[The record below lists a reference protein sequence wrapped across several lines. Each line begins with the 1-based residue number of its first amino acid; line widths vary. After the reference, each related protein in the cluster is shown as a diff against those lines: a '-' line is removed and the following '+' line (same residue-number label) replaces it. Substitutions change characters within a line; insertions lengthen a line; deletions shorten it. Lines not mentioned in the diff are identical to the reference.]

1 MPLPERLGK
10 YSIVEV
16 LGKGAMGVVYKAF
29 DPHIRR
35 TVALKVIRKELI
47 DDDQSATLIA
57 RFKNEAQAA
66 GRLSHPGIVAV
77 YDYGED
83 ETVAY
88 IAMEY
93 VQGKG
98 LREYFQRG
106 TRFGLGDVVSVMT
119 QLLEALEYAH
129 EQGVI
134 HRDIKPANII
144 IMSNGKLKVA
154 DFGIA
159 HLDSSKLTH
168 VGAIMGT
175 PGYMAPE
182 QYGSAAVDQRADL
195 FSAGVVL
202 YQLLTG
208 SKPFTGTTETIA
220 YKSCY
225 EAHRNPSEVAPE
237 LASTRFDVV
246 VGRALAKKPEERYRS
261 APQFRAA
268 ILEAYAAP
276 VSPAV
281 SEETIIDEA
290 SPPQAPATPSRPSQ
304 TDSAPGVTTVPPDG
318 WDAALLKQIEQQLMR
333 YLGPVAKVIVRRGAR
348 STKELDTLYALLA
361 ESLGSAQEKSEFLA
375 GRQAL
380 AGAPPPAQAEQPA
393 ATAQAGDSYPPT
405 AEEIENAA
413 RRLAPYLG
421 PIARVVVKKTAAQ
434 AGSRREFHLALA
446 EQLSEQDK
454 QRFLRDIEPGRKE
467 PQRKER

>member
-66 GRLSHPGIVAV
+66 GRLTHPAIVAV
-77 YDYGED
+77 YEYGED

-106 TRFGLGDVVSVMT
+106 TRFGLGDVVSIMT

-195 FSAGVVL
+195 FAAGVVL

-208 SKPFTGTTETIA
+208 AKPFTGTTETIA

-237 LASTRFDVV
+237 LASTRFDAV

-261 APQFRAA
+261 APQFRAG

-290 SPPQAPATPSRPSQ
+290 SPAQTSVSPPRASQ
-304 TDSAPGVTTVPPDG
+304 TDSAPGVTTVPPAG

-375 GRQAL
+375 GRQTL
-380 AGAPPPAQAEQPA
+380 AGVRPAQPEQSAPA
-393 ATAQAGDSYPPT
+393 AQAGGSQPPT

-421 PIARVVVKKTAAQ
+421 PIARVVVKKAAAQ
-434 AGSRREFHLALA
+434 AASRREFYVALA
-446 EQLSEQDK
+446 DQLSSEQDK
-454 QRFLRDIEPGRKE
+454 ARFLHDIEPGHRE

>member
-10 YSIVEV
+10 YSVVEV

-35 TVALKVIRKELI
+35 TVALKVIRKEII

-66 GRLSHPGIVAV
+66 GRLTHPGIVAV
-77 YDYGED
+77 YEYGED
-83 ETVAY
+83 EAVAY

-106 TRFGLGDVVSVMT
+106 TRFGMGDVVSIMA
-119 QLLEALEYAH
+119 QLLDALAYAH

-144 IMSNGKLKVA
+144 IMGNGKLKVA

-159 HLDSSKLTH
+159 HVDSSKLTH
-168 VGAIMGT
+168 LGTIMGT

-182 QYGSAAVDQRADL
+182 QYSGAAVDRRADI

-208 SKPFTGTTETIA
+208 VKPFTGTTETIA

-225 EAHRNPSEVAPE
+225 EPHVDPSRVAPE
-237 LASTRFDVV
+237 LASTPFDGVV
-246 VGRALAKKPEERYRS
+246 AKALAKKPEER
-261 APQFRAA
+261 FRTSGELRGA
-268 ILEAYAAP
+268 IMDAYSEP
-276 VSPAV
+276 VSPVV
-281 SEETIIDEA
+281 SEETIINGA
-290 SPPQAPATPSRPSQ
+290 SPPAVPSTTRPPQSQ
-304 TDSAPGVTTVPPDG
+304 TDSAPGVTTVPPPG
-318 WDAALLKQIEQQLMR
+318 WDAEVLRVIEQQLMR

-348 STKELDTLYALLA
+348 STTELETLYALLA
-361 ESLGSAQEKSEFLA
+361 ESLATAEEKRAFMS
-375 GRQAL
+375 GRQQPSG
-380 AGAPPPAQAEQPA
+380 GAPAQPEKPSSAPVEEEKA
-393 ATAQAGDSYPPT
+393 SSPPT
-405 AEEIENAA
+405 AQEIDNAS
-413 RRLAPYLG
+413 RRLATYLG
-421 PIARVVVKKTAAQ
+421 PIARVVAKKAA
-434 AGSRREFHLALA
+434 AGATSRRQFHLLLA
-446 EQLSEQDK
+446 EQLGSEEDK
-454 QRFLRDIEPGRKE
+454 ERFLKAVG
-467 PQRKER
+467 ER

>member
-35 TVALKVIRKELI
+35 TVALKVIRKEII

-66 GRLSHPGIVAV
+66 GRLTHPGIVAV
-77 YDYGED
+77 YEYGED
-83 ETVAY
+83 EAVAY

-106 TRFGLGDVVSVMT
+106 TRFGLGDVVSIMT
-119 QLLEALEYAH
+119 QLLDALAYAH

-144 IMSNGKLKVA
+144 IMGNGKLKVA

-168 VGAIMGT
+168 LGTVMGT

-182 QYGSAAVDQRADL
+182 QYSGNAVDRRADI

-208 SKPFTGTTETIA
+208 VKPFTGTTEAIA
-220 YKSCY
+220 YKSCH
-225 EAHRNPSEVAPE
+225 EPHLDPSRIAPE
-237 LASTRFDVV
+237 LASMPFDAVV
-246 VGRALAKKPEERYRS
+246 ATALAKKPEAR
-261 APQFRAA
+261 FRGAQELRGA
-268 ILEAYAAP
+268 IMDAYSAP
-276 VSPAV
+276 VSPVV
-281 SEETIIDEA
+281 SEETIINAA
-290 SPPQAPATPSRPSQ
+290 SPPPAQSGATRSSQ
-304 TDSAPGVTTVPPDG
+304 TDSAPGVSTVPPPG
-318 WDAALLKQIEQQLMR
+318 WDAEVLKLIERQLMR
-333 YLGPVAKVIVRRGAR
+333 YLGPVAKVIVRRGAKN
-348 STKELDTLYALLA
+348 TKELETLYALLA
-361 ESLGSAQEKSEFLA
+361 ESLATAEEKRKFLA
-375 GRQAL
+375 GRQL
-380 AGAPPPAQAEQPA
+380 LPGAAPAQPEPPASAPAEDEN
-393 ATAQAGDSYPPT
+393 GSDPPT
-405 AEEIENAA
+405 TQQIDDAS
-413 RRLAPYLG
+413 RRLASYLG
-421 PIARVVVKKTAAQ
+421 PIARIVVKKAA
-434 AGSRREFHLALA
+434 AAATSRRQFHLLLA
-446 EQLSEQDK
+446 EQLSSEVDK
-454 QRFLRDIEPGRKE
+454 ERFLKAVG
-467 PQRKER
+467 ER

>member
-16 LGKGAMGVVYKAF
+16 LGKGAMGVVYKGF

-35 TVALKVIRKELI
+35 TVALKVIRKEHI

-66 GRLSHPGIVAV
+66 GRLTHPGIVAV
-77 YDYGED
+77 YEYGED
-83 ETVAY
+83 EAVAY

-106 TRFGLGDVVSVMT
+106 TRFGLSDVVSIMT
-119 QLLEALEYAH
+119 QLLEALDYAH

-144 IMSNGKLKVA
+144 IMSNGKLKIA

-168 VGAIMGT
+168 LGTIMGT

-182 QYGSAAVDQRADL
+182 QYGGGAIDQRADV

-208 SKPFTGTTETIA
+208 VKPFTGTTETVA

-225 EAHRNPSEVAPE
+225 EPHVDPSKVAPE
-237 LASTRFDVV
+237 LASTRFDAVV
-246 VGRALAKKPEERYRS
+246 SRALAKKPEERYRG
-261 APQFRAA
+261 AQELRGA
-268 ILEAYAAP
+268 IMEAYSAP
-276 VSPAV
+276 VSPVV
-281 SEETIIDEA
+281 SEETIIDAA
-290 SPPQAPATPSRPSQ
+290 SPPPGRGGAARPSQ
-304 TDSAPGVTTVPPDG
+304 TDSAPGVTTVPPAG
-318 WDAALLKQIEQQLMR
+318 WDAEVLKQIEQQLMHF
-333 YLGPVAKVIVRRGAR
+333 LGPVAKVIVRRGAKN
-348 STKELDTLYALLA
+348 TTELDTLYALLA
-361 ESLGSAQEKSEFLA
+361 ESLSSAAEKKQFLA
-375 GRQAL
+375 RRQQL
-380 AGAPPPAQAEQPA
+380 SGVPAQPEKAEKAPEQDA
-393 ATAQAGDSYPPT
+393 STSQPPT
-405 AEEIENAA
+405 PQEIEDTS
-413 RRLAPYLG
+413 RRLAAYLG
-421 PIARVVVKKTAAQ
+421 PIARIVVKKAA
-434 AGSRREFHLALA
+434 AESTSRRQFFLLVA
-446 EQLSEQDK
+446 EQLSSEDDK
-454 QRFLRDIEPGRKE
+454 ERFLKAVG
-467 PQRKER
+467 ER

>member
-1 MPLPERLGK
+1 
-10 YSIVEV
+10 
-16 LGKGAMGVVYKAF
+16 
-29 DPHIRR
+29 
-35 TVALKVIRKELI
+35 
-47 DDDQSATLIA
+47 LIA

-83 ETVAY
+83 EAVAY

-93 VQGKG
+93 IQGKG

-106 TRFGLGDVVSVMT
+106 MRFGMGDVVSIMT
-119 QLLEALEYAH
+119 QLLDALEYAH

-134 HRDIKPANII
+134 HRDVKPANII
-144 IMSNGKLKVA
+144 IMSSGKLKVA

-168 VGAIMGT
+168 VGTIMGT

-182 QYGSAAVDQRADL
+182 QYGSSAVDRRADM

-208 SKPFTGTTETIA
+208 TKPFTGATETVA
-220 YKSCY
+220 YKTCY
-225 EAHRNPSEVAPE
+225 EPHRDPSKVAPE
-237 LASTRFDVV
+237 IASTEFDAVV
-246 VGRALAKKPEERYRS
+246 ARALAKKPEERFRG
-261 APQFRAA
+261 AQEFRAA
-268 ILEAYAAP
+268 IMEAYAAP

-290 SPPQAPATPSRPSQ
+290 SPPHVLASAPRSSQSQ
-304 TDSAPGVTTVPPDG
+304 TDSAPGASTVPPEG
-318 WDAALLKQIEQQLMR
+318 WDAAVLKQIEQELMR

-361 ESLGSAQEKSEFLA
+361 ESLGSAQERSEFLA
-375 GRQAL
+375 SRRGL
-380 AGAPPPAQAEQPA
+380 SGAVPAQPEQPA
-393 ATAQAGDSYPPT
+393 AAPTHNESALQPPT
-405 AEEIENAA
+405 TQEIDNAA

-421 PIARVVVKKTAAQ
+421 PIARIVVKKAAAQ
-434 AGSRREFHLALA
+434 ATSRRQFYLLLA
-446 EQLSEQDK
+446 EHLGGENDK
-454 QRFLRDIEPGRKE
+454 ERFLHDVGQGR
-467 PQRKER
+467 

>member
-35 TVALKVIRKELI
+35 TVALKVIRKEII

-66 GRLSHPGIVAV
+66 GRLTHPGIVAV
-77 YDYGED
+77 YEYGED
-83 ETVAY
+83 EAVAY

-106 TRFGLGDVVSVMT
+106 TRFGLGDVVSIMA
-119 QLLEALEYAH
+119 QLLDALGYAH

-144 IMSNGKLKVA
+144 IMGNGKLKVA

-168 VGAIMGT
+168 LGTVMGT

-182 QYGSAAVDQRADL
+182 QYSGAAVDRRADI
-195 FSAGVVL
+195 FSSGVVL

-208 SKPFTGTTETIA
+208 VKPFTGTTEAIA
-220 YKSCY
+220 YKSCH
-225 EAHRNPSEVAPE
+225 EPHLDPSKVAPE
-237 LASTRFDVV
+237 LASMPFDTVV
-246 VGRALAKKPEERYRS
+246 AKALAKKPEERFHGAHELRG
-261 APQFRAA
+261 A
-268 ILEAYAAP
+268 IMDAYSAP
-276 VSPAV
+276 VSPVV
-281 SEETIIDEA
+281 SEETIINGA
-290 SPPQAPATPSRPSQ
+290 SPPPVPGGATRSSPPQ
-304 TDSAPGVTTVPPDG
+304 TDSAPGVTTVPPPG
-318 WDAALLKQIEQQLMR
+318 WDAEVLKLIEQQLMR
-333 YLGPVAKVIVRRGAR
+333 YLGPVAKVIVRRGAKN
-348 STKELDTLYALLA
+348 TTELDTLYALLA
-361 ESLGSAQEKSEFLA
+361 ESLGSAEEKRKFLA
-375 GRQAL
+375 GRQQL
-380 AGAPPPAQAEQPA
+380 PGAAPAQEEPA
-393 ATAQAGDSYPPT
+393 ASVPAASADGSQPPT
-405 AEEIENAA
+405 AQEIDDAS

-421 PIARVVVKKTAAQ
+421 PIARIVVKKAA
-434 AGSRREFHLALA
+434 AAATSRRHFHLLLA
-446 EQLSEQDK
+446 DQLSSEEDK
-454 QRFLRDIEPGRKE
+454 ERFLKALGEH
-467 PQRKER
+467 

>member
-35 TVALKVIRKELI
+35 TVALKVIRKEII

-66 GRLSHPGIVAV
+66 GRLTHPGIVAV
-77 YDYGED
+77 YEYGED
-83 ETVAY
+83 EAVAY

-106 TRFGLGDVVSVMT
+106 TRFGLGDVVSIMT
-119 QLLEALEYAH
+119 QLLDALAYAH

-144 IMSNGKLKVA
+144 IMGNGKLKVA

-168 VGAIMGT
+168 LGTIMGT

-182 QYGSAAVDQRADL
+182 QYSGNAVDRRADI

-208 SKPFTGTTETIA
+208 VKPFTGTTEAIA
-220 YKSCY
+220 YKSCH
-225 EAHRNPSEVAPE
+225 EPHLDPSKVAPE
-237 LASTRFDVV
+237 LASMPFDAVV
-246 VGRALAKKPEERYRS
+246 ATALAKKPEER
-261 APQFRAA
+261 FRGAQELRGA
-268 ILEAYAAP
+268 IMDAYSAP
-276 VSPAV
+276 VSPVV
-281 SEETIIDEA
+281 SEETIINGA
-290 SPPQAPATPSRPSQ
+290 SPPPAQSGATRSSQ
-304 TDSAPGVTTVPPDG
+304 TDSAPGVTTVPPPG
-318 WDAALLKQIEQQLMR
+318 WDAEVLKLIEQQLMR

-348 STKELDTLYALLA
+348 NTKELETLYALLA
-361 ESLGSAQEKSEFLA
+361 ESLATAEEKRKFLA
-375 GRQAL
+375 GRQL
-380 AGAPPPAQAEQPA
+380 LPGAAPAQPEPPASAPAENEN
-393 ATAQAGDSYPPT
+393 GSDPPT
-405 AEEIENAA
+405 AQEIDAA
-413 RRLAPYLG
+413 SRKLASYLG
-421 PIARVVVKKTAAQ
+421 PIARIVVKKAA
-434 AGSRREFHLALA
+434 AEATSRRHFHLLLA
-446 EQLSEQDK
+446 DQLSSEDDK
-454 QRFLRDIEPGRKE
+454 ERFLKAVG
-467 PQRKER
+467 ER

>member
-1 MPLPERLGK
+1 MALPERLGK

-16 LGKGAMGVVYKAF
+16 LGKGAMGIVYKGF

-35 TVALKVIRKELI
+35 TVALKVIRKEHI

-66 GRLSHPGIVAV
+66 GRLTHPGIVAV
-77 YDYGED
+77 YEYGED
-83 ETVAY
+83 EAMAY

-106 TRFGLGDVVSVMT
+106 TRFGLGDVVSIMT
-119 QLLEALEYAH
+119 QLLDGLDYAH

-144 IMSNGKLKVA
+144 IMSNGKLKIA

-159 HLDSSKLTH
+159 HLDSSVLTH

-182 QYGSAAVDQRADL
+182 QYGGAAVDRRADV
-195 FSAGVVL
+195 FAAGVVL

-208 SKPFTGTTETIA
+208 VKPFSGTTETVA

-225 EAHRNPSEVAPE
+225 EAHVDPSKVAPE
-237 LASTRFDVV
+237 LASTRFDAVLSK
-246 VGRALAKKPEERYRS
+246 ALAKKPEERYRG
-261 APQFRAA
+261 ARELRAA
-268 ILEAYAAP
+268 ITDAYSAP
-276 VSPAV
+276 VSPVV
-281 SEETIIDEA
+281 SEETIIDAA
-290 SPPQAPATPSRPSQ
+290 SPPPQGASARPSQ
-304 TDSAPGVTTVPPDG
+304 TDSAPGVTTVPPAG
-318 WDAALLKQIEQQLMR
+318 WDAKVLKQIELQLMQ

-348 STKELDTLYALLA
+348 NTTELDTLYALLA
-361 ESLGSAQEKSEFLA
+361 ESLGSAAEKQKFLA
-375 GRQAL
+375 AREQLSGVVPAQPKRAENTPDPDSRSSQLPSARDIEDSARQL
-380 AGAPPPAQAEQPA
+380 AG
-393 ATAQAGDSYPPT
+393 YV
-405 AEEIENAA
+405 
-413 RRLAPYLG
+413 G
-421 PIARVVVKKTAAQ
+421 PIARIVVKKAA
-434 AGSRREFHLALA
+434 AEATSRRQFFLLLA
-446 EQLSEQDK
+446 EQLNNEDDR
-454 QRFLRDIEPGRKE
+454 QRFLKAVGELP
-467 PQRKER
+467 

>member
-35 TVALKVIRKELI
+35 TVALKVIRKEII

-66 GRLSHPGIVAV
+66 GRLTHPGIVAV
-77 YDYGED
+77 YEYGED
-83 ETVAY
+83 EAVAY

-106 TRFGLGDVVSVMT
+106 TRFGLGDVVSIMT
-119 QLLEALEYAH
+119 QLLDGLGYAH

-144 IMSNGKLKVA
+144 IMGNGKLKVA

-168 VGAIMGT
+168 LGTVMGT

-182 QYGSAAVDQRADL
+182 QYSGAAVDRRADI
-195 FSAGVVL
+195 FSSGVVL

-208 SKPFTGTTETIA
+208 VKPFTGTTEAIA
-220 YKSCY
+220 YKSCH
-225 EAHRNPSEVAPE
+225 ELHLDPSKVAPE
-237 LASTRFDVV
+237 LASTPFDAVV
-246 VGRALAKKPEERYRS
+246 ARALAKKPEERFRS
-261 APQFRAA
+261 AQDLRGA
-268 ILEAYAAP
+268 IMDAYSAP
-276 VSPAV
+276 VSPVV
-281 SEETIIDEA
+281 SEETIINGA
-290 SPPQAPATPSRPSQ
+290 APLPAQSGSARPSQSQ
-304 TDSAPGVTTVPPDG
+304 TDSAPGVSTVPPPG
-318 WDAALLKQIEQQLMR
+318 WDADVLKLIEQQLMR
-333 YLGPVAKVIVRRGAR
+333 YLGPVAKVIVRRGAKN
-348 STKELDTLYALLA
+348 TQELETLYALLA
-361 ESLGSAQEKSEFLA
+361 ESLGSAEEKRKFLA
-375 GRQAL
+375 GRQQL
-380 AGAPPPAQAEQPA
+380 PGAVAAQPEPPASAPAENEDD
-393 ATAQAGDSYPPT
+393 GSDPPT
-405 AEEIENAA
+405 TQEIDSASH
-413 RRLAPYLG
+413 RLASYLG
-421 PIARVVVKKTAAQ
+421 PIARIVVKKALAQ
-434 AGSRREFHLALA
+434 TPSRRQFHLLLA
-446 EQLSEQDK
+446 EQLSSEDDK
-454 QRFLRDIEPGRKE
+454 DRFLKSVG
-467 PQRKER
+467 ER

>member
-1 MPLPERLGK
+1 MALPERLGK

-16 LGKGAMGVVYKAF
+16 LGKGAMGVVYKGF

-35 TVALKVIRKELI
+35 TVALKVIRKEHI
-47 DDDQSATLIA
+47 DDDHSATLIA

-66 GRLSHPGIVAV
+66 GRLTHPGIVAV
-77 YDYGED
+77 YEYGED
-83 ETVAY
+83 EAVAY

-106 TRFGLGDVVSVMT
+106 TRFGLSDVVSIMA
-119 QLLEALEYAH
+119 QLLEALDYAH

-168 VGAIMGT
+168 VGTIMGT

-182 QYGSAAVDQRADL
+182 QYSGGAIDRRADV

-208 SKPFTGTTETIA
+208 VKPFTGSTETVA

-225 EAHRNPSEVAPE
+225 EPHVDPSKVATE
-237 LASTRFDVV
+237 LASTRFDAVLSK
-246 VGRALAKKPEERYRS
+246 ALAKKPEERYRG
-261 APQFRAA
+261 ANELRGA
-268 ILEAYAAP
+268 IMDAYSAP
-276 VSPAV
+276 VSPVV
-281 SEETIIDEA
+281 SEETIIDAA
-290 SPPQAPATPSRPSQ
+290 SPPPAPGGAARQSQ
-304 TDSAPGVTTVPPDG
+304 TDSAPGVITVPPAG
-318 WDAALLKQIEQQLMR
+318 WDAEVLKQIEQQLMR
-333 YLGPVAKVIVRRGAR
+333 YLGPVAKVIVRRGAKNTR
-348 STKELDTLYALLA
+348 ELDTLYALLA
-361 ESLGSAQEKSEFLA
+361 ESLSSAAEKKEFLG
-375 GRQAL
+375 GRRQL
-380 AGAPPPAQAEQPA
+380 SGVAPVQRLDNAEKAP
-393 ATAQAGDSYPPT
+393 AGDESAPQPPT
-405 AEEIENAA
+405 PQDIEDSS
-413 RRLAPYLG
+413 RRLAAYLG
-421 PIARVVVKKTAAQ
+421 PIARIVVKKAA
-434 AGSRREFHLALA
+434 AESTSRRQFFQLLA
-446 EQLSEQDK
+446 EQLNSEDEK
-454 QRFLRDIEPGRKE
+454 ERFLKAVG
-467 PQRKER
+467 ER

>member
-35 TVALKVIRKELI
+35 TVALKAIRKEII
-47 DDDQSATLIA
+47 DDDHAAMLIG

-66 GRLSHPGIVAV
+66 GRLTHPGIVSV
-77 YDYGED
+77 YEYGED
-83 ETVAY
+83 EATAY

-106 TRFGLGDVVSVMT
+106 MRFAMGDVVSIMT
-119 QLLEALEYAH
+119 QLLDALEYAH

-182 QYGSAAVDQRADL
+182 QYGTSAVDQRADM

-208 SKPFTGTTETIA
+208 SKPFTGATETVA
-220 YKSCY
+220 YKTCY
-225 EAHRNPSEVAPE
+225 EAHRDPSKVAPE
-237 LASTRFDVV
+237 LASTRFDAVV
-246 VGRALAKKPEERYRS
+246 ARALAKKPEERFRG
-261 APQFRAA
+261 AQEFRAA
-268 ILEAYAAP
+268 IREAYAAP
-276 VSPAV
+276 VSPVV
-281 SEETIIDEA
+281 SEQTIIDEA
-290 SPPQAPATPSRPSQ
+290 SPPQPQASRPTQSS
-304 TDSAPGVTTVPPDG
+304 TDSAPGASTVPPAG
-318 WDAALLKQIEQQLMR
+318 WDAAVLKQIELQLMR

-348 STKELDTLYALLA
+348 STRELDTLYALLA
-361 ESLGSAQEKSEFLA
+361 ESLGSAEERSEFLRS
-375 GRQAL
+375 RQGL
-380 AGAPPPAQAEQPA
+380 LGVSPAQPEQPA
-393 ATAQAGDSYPPT
+393 GASAQDERASQPPT
-405 AEEIENAA
+405 PQEIDNAS

-421 PIARVVVKKTAAQ
+421 PIARVVVKKAAEQ
-434 AGSRREFHLALA
+434 GTSRRQFYLLLA
-446 EQLSEQDK
+446 EHLSGEDEK
-454 QRFLRDIEPGRKE
+454 KRFLRDVG
-467 PQRKER
+467 QAS

>member
-35 TVALKVIRKELI
+35 TVALKVIRKEII
-47 DDDQSATLIA
+47 DDDQAATLIA

-66 GRLSHPGIVAV
+66 GRLTHPGIVAV
-77 YDYGED
+77 YEYGED
-83 ETVAY
+83 EAVAY

-106 TRFGLGDVVSVMT
+106 TRFGLGDVVSIMT

-129 EQGVI
+129 DQGVI

-144 IMSNGKLKVA
+144 IMGNGKLKVA

-168 VGAIMGT
+168 LGTIMGT

-182 QYGSAAVDQRADL
+182 QFGSSAVDRRADV

-208 SKPFTGTTETIA
+208 VKPFTGTTETIA
-220 YKSCY
+220 YKTCY
-225 EAHRNPSEVAPE
+225 EPHRDPSKVTPE
-237 LASTRFDVV
+237 LASTRFDTVV
-246 VGRALAKKPEERYRS
+246 TRALAKKPEERYRG
-261 APQFRAA
+261 AQEFRGA
-268 ILEAYAAP
+268 IMDAYSAP
-276 VSPAV
+276 VSPVV
-281 SEETIIDEA
+281 SEETIINGA
-290 SPPQAPATPSRPSQ
+290 SPPPAPGSVPRPSQSQ
-304 TDSAPGVTTVPPDG
+304 TDSAPGATTVPPAG
-318 WDAALLKQIEQQLMR
+318 WDAEVLKQIEQQLMH

-348 STKELDTLYALLA
+348 NTKELETLYALLA
-361 ESLGSAQEKSEFLA
+361 ESLGSAEEKKKFLA
-375 GRQAL
+375 SRQQISGTA
-380 AGAPPPAQAEQPA
+380 AAQSEQPA
-393 ATAQAGDSYPPT
+393 SAPTSESATQPPT
-405 AEEIENAA
+405 PQEVENTS
-413 RRLAPYLG
+413 RQLAPFLG
-421 PIARVVVKKTAAQ
+421 PIARIVVKKAAAQ
-434 AGSRREFHLALA
+434 ATSRRNFYLLLA
-446 EQLSEQDK
+446 EHLSSEEDK
-454 QRFLRDIEPGRKE
+454 ERFLKTVG
-467 PQRKER
+467 ER

>member
-35 TVALKVIRKELI
+35 TVALKVIRKEVI

-66 GRLSHPGIVAV
+66 GRLTHPGIVAV
-77 YDYGED
+77 YEYGED
-83 ETVAY
+83 EAVAY

-106 TRFGLGDVVSVMT
+106 TRFGLSDVVSIMT
-119 QLLEALEYAH
+119 QILEALDYAH

-144 IMSNGKLKVA
+144 IMSNGRLKIA

-168 VGAIMGT
+168 LGTIMGT

-182 QYGSAAVDQRADL
+182 QYGGAAIDQRADI

-208 SKPFTGTTETIA
+208 VKPFTGTTETVA

-225 EAHRNPSEVAPE
+225 EPHVDPSKIAPE
-237 LASTRFDVV
+237 LASTRFDAVLSK
-246 VGRALAKKPEERYRS
+246 ALAKKPEERYRG
-261 APQFRAA
+261 AQELRGA
-268 ILEAYAAP
+268 IMQAYSAP
-276 VSPAV
+276 VSPVV
-281 SEETIIDEA
+281 SEETIIDA
-290 SPPQAPATPSRPSQ
+290 ATPPPAHGGAGRPSQ
-304 TDSAPGVTTVPPDG
+304 TDSAPGVSTVPPAG
-318 WDAALLKQIEQQLMR
+318 WDAEVLKQIEQQLMH
-333 YLGPVAKVIVRRGAR
+333 YLGPVAKVIVRRGAKN
-348 STKELDTLYALLA
+348 TTELDTLYALLA
-361 ESLGSAQEKSEFLA
+361 ESLSSAAEKNKFLA
-375 GRQAL
+375 GRQQVS
-380 AGAPPPAQAEQPA
+380 GAAPAQSEMAEKAPDQDEGA
-393 ATAQAGDSYPPT
+393 SQPPT
-405 AEEIENAA
+405 PKDIENSS

-421 PIARVVVKKTAAQ
+421 PIARIVVKKAA
-434 AGSRREFHLALA
+434 AVATSRRQFHLLLA
-446 EQLSEQDK
+446 EQLSSEDDK
-454 QRFLRDIEPGRKE
+454 ESFLKAVG
-467 PQRKER
+467 ER